1 MEYKTMHNRKFSI
14 PFPLLAENETVD
26 EYLSY
31 IAKYKNYIDDI
42 FLGVPFLITYNKLRK
57 FNSQKI

>member
-42 FLGVPFLITYNKLRK
+42 FLGGRLYNQLE
-57 FNSQKI
+57 QKIK